1 MRGKPVARTDGDLV
15 VASND
20 GLGDLIGALCAE
32 RGWTYSVG
40 VDRSPTLAEA
50 RHDLV
55 VIGASAG
62 GVQTLRRVVAGFPA
76 DLPATICIV
85 VHIAPTS
92 PSALAQILGRAGPL
106 PCRAARDGEPLRLR
120 EILVAPPNHHLEVE
134 DSHVRLTTS
143 PAEHGHRPSVD
154 ALFRS
159 ASAAF
164 NSRVV
169 GVVLSGSQD
178 DGAAGLAV
186 IKSRGGAAVVQDPAE
201 ALYAGMPSSAI
212 ANVGVDAIVP
222 SRLVAGTVIALV
234 RGEPLPAMTPD
245 RRGES
250 GDSEHAHIER
260 IT

>member
-1 MRGKPVARTDGDLV
+1 V
-15 VASND
+15 
-20 GLGDLIGALCAE
+20 C
-32 RGWTYSVG
+32 

-50 RHDLV
+50 GHDLV

-85 VHIAPTS
+85 VHLAPTS

-106 PCRAARDGEPLRLR
+106 PCRAARDGEPLLLS
-120 EILVAPPNHHLEVE
+120 EILVAPPDRHLEVE

-143 PAEHGHRPSVD
+143 AAERGHRPSVD

-159 ASAAF
+159 ASVAF

-178 DGAAGLAV
+178 DGAAGLAL
-186 IKSRGGAAVVQDPAE
+186 IKSRGGAAVVQDPDD

-212 ANVGVDAIVP
+212 AKAGVDAIVP
-222 SRLVAGTVIALV
+222 SRLIADTVTALV
-234 RGEPLPAMTPD
+234 RGEPLPAITQDHRVEP
-245 RRGES
+245 G
-250 GDSEHAHIER
+250 GSERAHIKG
-260 IT
+260 IF